1 MAPLE
6 LLDEQYM
13 PGTDGKFSTVAK
25 TTERCT
31 PTGAIHDTGE
41 DGWDWRSPTMDDDA
55 ERTRAAEDAAARFE
69 IAAATADG
77 VLTSDLRSVPTQF
90 PECLCKRCDDRT
102 KDASVIINVRE
113 YRNS

>member
-13 PGTDGKFSTVAK
+13 PETDGKFSTVAK

-31 PTGAIHDTGE
+31 PTGAMHDTGA
-41 DGWDWRSPTMDDDA
+41 DGWDWRSPPMGDDA
-55 ERTRAAEDAAARFE
+55 AGMRVAEDAAARFE

-77 VLTSDLRSVPTQF
+77 VLTSDLRSDPTQF
-90 PECLCKRCDDRT
+90 PEYLCTAMRRSDDGRISNNQR
-102 KDASVIINVRE
+102 ARI
-113 YRNS
+113 